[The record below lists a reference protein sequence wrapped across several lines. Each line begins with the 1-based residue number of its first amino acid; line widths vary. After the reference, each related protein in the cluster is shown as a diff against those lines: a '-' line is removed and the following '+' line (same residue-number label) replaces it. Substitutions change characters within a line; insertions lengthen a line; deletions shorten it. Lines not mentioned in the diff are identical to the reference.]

1 MIGDLGSAVPRQ
13 TASQDRVRRM
23 EGGQIIGRRVAAA
36 LIDSAIVLILLIL
49 VAKTL
54 GEGDSNRS
62 IWAETEGGS
71 ARPVFFLLTFAY
83 YLGTEIAWAQTIG
96 KRVMK
101 IRVVGEDGSKLAPMP
116 ALIRNVVRIVDWLPG
131 LYIVGAVT
139 LFATGERR
147 LRLGDLAAKTKVVAD
162 TGAPA
167 PPPPPPERPD
177 DDEVLAQILR

>member
-1 MIGDLGSAVPRQ
+1 
-13 TASQDRVRRM
+13 M

-36 LIDSAIVLILLIL
+36 LIDSAIVLILLVVI
-49 VAKTL
+49 AKTL

-101 IRVVGEDGSKLAPMP
+101 LRVVGEDGSRLTPRA
-116 ALIRNVVRIVDWLPG
+116 AAIRNVVRIVDWLPG
-131 LYIVGAVT
+131 LYIVGGITV
-139 LFATGERR
+139 FATGERR

-167 PPPPPPERPD
+167 PPPPPERPD
-177 DDEVLAQILR
+177 DDDVLAQILR